1 MRPLL
6 IDRSFHRRYIPLMEW
21 SVEVTDEFE
30 EWWDGLSESEQVDVN
45 AKVIL
50 LQRFGPALRRPHS
63 GAIATSRHP
72 NMKELV
78 IQHRGRPYRVLY
90 AFDPRRNA
98 ILLIGGDKTGK
109 DRWYDIFV
117 PIADK
122 LYDEHLAALKREG

>member
-1 MRPLL
+1 
-6 IDRSFHRRYIPLMEW
+6 MEW

-30 EWWDGLSESEQVDVN
+30 EWWDELSESEQVDVN

-78 IQHRGRPYRVLY
+78 VQHRGRPYRVLY
-90 AFDPRRNA
+90 AFDPRRSA

-109 DRWYDIFV
+109 DRWYETFV

-122 LYDEHLAALKREG
+122 LFDEHLAALKREG